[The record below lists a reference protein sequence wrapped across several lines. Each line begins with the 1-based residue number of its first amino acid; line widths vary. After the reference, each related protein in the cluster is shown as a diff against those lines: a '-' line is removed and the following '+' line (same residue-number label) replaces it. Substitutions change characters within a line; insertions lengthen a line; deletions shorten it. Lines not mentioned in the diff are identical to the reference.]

1 VLELGVIAHR
11 SGVGERQPSHTSSLD
26 ADSLVRRGILTV
38 RALEF
43 LAICLAARLN
53 LGVCGP
59 PGSGKRELLHGLVAH
74 MAGDGQ
80 ILAIQNPDEPSLERA
95 GITSLRAHPMR
106 EDGGPGITRCY
117 LLTLV
122 PKMHPMGLVL
132 DQVQGAEA
140 VLLLQLLLATDGVLF
155 SMVAESPREAL
166 LGLENLVTVHGD
178 GSDPTLARRILYT
191 ALQLVVQLGEARDG
205 GSVVIN
211 VTEVAEPEEGGYVLR
226 DIFAYSK
233 SAMVEKG
240 QTGSGYAL
248 RPTGLRPLF
257 LKRIQTL
264 GVAVPEHVFS

>member
-1 VLELGVIAHR
+1 VLDLGVIAHG
-11 SGVGERQPSHTSSLD
+11 SGVGEGQLSHTNSLD
-26 ADSLVRRGILTV
+26 ADSLVRKGILTV

-53 LGVCGP
+53 LAICGP
-59 PGSGKRELLHGLVAH
+59 PGSGKRELLHGLVPH
-74 MAGDGQ
+74 MAGDGE
-80 ILAIQNPDEPSLERA
+80 ILAVQDPDEPPLERA
-95 GITSLRAHPMR
+95 GLTSLRAQPMPV
-106 EDGGPGITRCY
+106 DGGPRITRRY

-140 VLLLQLLLATDGVLF
+140 VPLVQLLLATDGVLF

-178 GSDPTLARRILYT
+178 GSGATLARRILSS
-191 ALQLVVQLGEARDG
+191 ALQIVVQLGKARDG
-205 GSVVIN
+205 GSVVIS
-211 VTEVAEPEEGGYVLR
+211 VTEVAEAEEGEYLLR
-226 DIFAYSK
+226 DIFAYSRRERVK
-233 SAMVEKG
+233 KG

-264 GVAVPEHVFS
+264 GVAVPDHIFS